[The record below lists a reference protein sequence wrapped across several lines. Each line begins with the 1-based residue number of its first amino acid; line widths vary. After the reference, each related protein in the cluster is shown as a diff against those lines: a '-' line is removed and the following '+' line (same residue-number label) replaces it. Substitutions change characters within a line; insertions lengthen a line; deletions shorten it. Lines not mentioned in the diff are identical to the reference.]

1 MGRMK
6 NYYEFSQLIR
16 DLETETLLIMARGE
30 PDEYKRQLI
39 EWELETRCCDSTSQP
54 SPAASGS
61 TGAPARG

>member
-16 DLETETLLIMARGE
+16 ELETETLLIMARGE

-39 EWELETRCCDSTSQP
+39 EWEIEERAT
-54 SPAASGS
+54 
-61 TGAPARG
+61 ARP